1 MAAAEKKQHHHQH
14 YWVNEAQ
21 ITELGKAVGGNVI
34 AFPCADFRTKLLS
47 LSKLNNASSFY
58 TVLRKVMSRFLQF
71 EKKTRP
77 PPRRRYPPR
86 RSDEK
91 LRAVV
96 AGSYPAYLG
105 RALKRHADVDVFVLV
120 KDSDMKTFNNLWK
133 VMREDDSIGFDIE
146 YGYQRVFKDIL
157 AIVNFGKVQLVFR
170 YYSCECECD
179 YHVDNTFFRDFHHCT
194 RWKLDVFENFVVPR
208 YIHLEEGGG
217 GIICKETSLTARYEK
232 MVILNREGVFEAFKH
247 PKKYPI
253 KHLKNVI
260 DFGPPTLKQQSL
272 HRLLRSKTIEEEKP
286 IENVVVA
293 SCCSRKRKRSSS
305 IITQEAIDM
314 DLLMCS
320 EEMEEDE
327 FDEVLV

>member
-1 MAAAEKKQHHHQH
+1 MSIEQQQQQQQQQH
-14 YWVNEAQ
+14 YWANEAQ

-34 AFPCADFRTKLLS
+34 AFPCADFRTRLLS
-47 LSKLNNASSFY
+47 LSKLNEASSLY
-58 TVLRKVMSRFLQF
+58 AVLRKVMSRFLQF
-71 EKKTRP
+71 EKRTSP
-77 PPRRRYPPR
+77 PPRWRRYSPR
-86 RSDEK
+86 LGGGSNEK
-91 LRAVV
+91 LQSVV

-105 RALKRHADVDVFVLV
+105 KALKRHADVDVFVLV

-133 VMREDDSIGFDIE
+133 VMREDDGIGFDIE

-179 YHVDNTFFRDFHHCT
+179 YHVDNTFFREFHHCT

-208 YIHLEEGGG
+208 YIHLEGGDYG
-217 GIICKETSLTARYEK
+217 GIICRETSLSTLYEK
-232 MVILNREGVFEAFKH
+232 IVILNREGVFETFKH

-272 HRLLRSKTIEEEKP
+272 HRVLRSSKTIEEEEKP
-286 IENVVVA
+286 IENVVA
-293 SCCSRKRKRSSS
+293 ASGSSCCSSSSRKRKRNTTIS
-305 IITQEAIDM
+305 
-314 DLLMCS
+314 CS
-320 EEMEEDE
+320 
-327 FDEVLV
+327 